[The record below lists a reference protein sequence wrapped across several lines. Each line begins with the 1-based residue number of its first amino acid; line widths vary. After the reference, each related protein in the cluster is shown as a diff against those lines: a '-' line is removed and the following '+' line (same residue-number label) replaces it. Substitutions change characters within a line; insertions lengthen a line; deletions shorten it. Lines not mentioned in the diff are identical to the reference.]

1 MDVIPSEL
9 SSDVQYSQSSKKRT
23 INDDLGRSGTP
34 VMSGVIVE
42 EIDEF
47 QIPI

>member
-1 MDVIPSEL
+1 MDVVPSEL

-23 INDDLGRSGTP
+23 IDDLGRSGTP